1 MNIQI
6 PRWVQLA
13 GLPILV
19 LLIWFSA
26 AAVSHAIYIFVSA
39 TVIALMLN
47 PLIKKLEWLKMPRY
61 IGVFVVYLGTL
72 GLLVLFLILI
82 IPPAL
87 GQLQEL
93 LENSPQYA
101 EEVRKQIESWQ
112 DSLTRLN
119 LPFDVGSYT
128 TELAQRAEDSVADLG
143 TDILGYSVNVVGA
156 LGNFFIVLVISI
168 YMLLDSRRIGRFV
181 HRLFPEKF
189 SGDADEL
196 IMRSQRA
203 LTQWVR
209 AQILLCL
216 LIGAATALGI
226 WLLGLAGIWPEG
238 SKYAIFF
245 GAWAGITEFIPYIGP
260 ILGAVPPI
268 LVALFDSPWSALA
281 VAILFIVIQQLE
293 GHIIVPN
300 VMSSI
305 VGVHPLVVI
314 FAVLAGAEFRGI
326 TGMILALPLVAL
338 GREIYTFFKPR
349 ISLESWYQEPTGA
362 TAGNQDMPAAGAGDR
377 PAADEA

>member
-6 PRWVQLA
+6 PRWIQLV

-26 AAVSHAIYIFVSA
+26 AQVAHAIYLFVGA
-39 TVIALMLN
+39 MVIALMLN
-47 PLIKKLEWLKMPRY
+47 PLIKRLEWMRIPRY
-61 IGVFVVYLGTL
+61 IGVFLVYLGLL

-82 IPPAL
+82 IPPAI
-87 GQLQEL
+87 GQLEEL
-93 LENSPQYA
+93 LNNSPIYA
-101 EEVRKQIESWQ
+101 ESVRRQIESWQ
-112 DSLTRLN
+112 DSIGGLN
-119 LPFDVGSYT
+119 LPLDLSEYT
-128 TELAQRAEDSVADLG
+128 SQLAQRIEEYIADLG
-143 TDILGYSVNVVGA
+143 PQLLTYSVNIVGA
-156 LGNFFIVLVISI
+156 LTNFLIVVVISI
-168 YMLLDSRRIGRFV
+168 YMLLDARRIGRFV
-181 HRLFPEKF
+181 HRLFPDKF
-189 SGDADEL
+189 GGDADEL
-196 IMRSQRA
+196 ILRSQRA

-216 LIGAATALGI
+216 LIGASTALGI
-226 WLLGLAGIWPEG
+226 WLLGVVGIWPEG

-245 GAWAGITEFIPYIGP
+245 GAWAGVTEFIPYIGP
-260 ILGAVPPI
+260 ILGAIPPI

-293 GHIIVPN
+293 GHILVPN

-338 GREIYTFFKPR
+338 GRELYTFFKPR
-349 ISLESWYQEPTGA
+349 VSLESWYQEPLEAPVETRDQ
-362 TAGNQDMPAAGAGDR
+362 TPEEAGA
-377 PAADEA
+377 